1 MHKARYCFQ
10 LSGEWSVRADVRA
23 IHNREKPLFL
33 MSSPPC
39 TMFSELTRLW
49 NLKKM
54 EAAVREQR
62 MAEAEQLLSFGISRC
77 MVQYIRGHWFG
88 HEHPWRASSWDHPD
102 AYWIEH

>member
-1 MHKARYCFQ
+1 MITIIFQ

-77 MVQYIRGHWFG
+77 MVQYIQGHWFG